1 MATATA
7 ATTLLLIVFSSL
19 MTSSMAFQAATFG
32 GSRISY
38 NNRNLITTS
47 APSSSSST
55 RLFIFGAS
63 SPASSPSASNTKK
76 TTLTEETAWKLRFLL
91 KGLPTEQG
99 KRVDEIFTINVQFI
113 EESGYEPPQGYLQQ
127 LQQTD
132 GEDKGDEKPRLQV
145 VKSRWQLSEDPN
157 ERKDSLWVWGLF
169 EEPLYPFMLL
179 QLETNRIVLPGGGSS
194 SDDGDDE
201 SGNKQQQDAIKPI
214 KLFAQLNHKRDKE
227 VGVILDG
234 GDLNVRQME
243 TVNADPFGAAKV
255 DIYEEVSVGNIS
267 IQPILQ

>member
-1 MATATA
+1 
-7 ATTLLLIVFSSL
+7 
-19 MTSSMAFQAATFG
+19 
-32 GSRISY
+32 
-38 NNRNLITTS
+38 
-47 APSSSSST
+47 
-55 RLFIFGAS
+55 
-63 SPASSPSASNTKK
+63 
-76 TTLTEETAWKLRFLL
+76 
-91 KGLPTEQG
+91 
-99 KRVDEIFTINVQFI
+99 
-113 EESGYEPPQGYLQQ
+113 
-127 LQQTD
+127 
-132 GEDKGDEKPRLQV
+132 
-145 VKSRWQLSEDPN
+145 
-157 ERKDSLWVWGLF
+157 
-169 EEPLYPFMLL
+169 MLL